1 MYPRVALP
9 KLTTSEEFGFYVEFY
24 CWLDCSI
31 LVTRIPSLHK
41 FNNKSMTSSKSPKNW
56 SYWNHIIHLTDYS
69 RDSGTGKYVRF
80 AIAALPFVPIGFLLC
95 MTTIQRSD
103 LLIIFSGGESP
114 FFYWFFHLVVKASPS
129 TKIFFLLIPAGNA
142 KISAIERKT
151 IKSKGNLPIPHS
163 EKARANV
170 VSCIYFF

>member
-41 FNNKSMTSSKSPKNW
+41 LNNKSMTSSKSPKNW
-56 SYWNHIIHLTDYS
+56 SYWNHIIHFTDYS
-69 RDSGTGKYVRF
+69 RDSGTGKYVRL

-95 MTTIQRSD
+95 MTTI
-103 LLIIFSGGESP
+103 
-114 FFYWFFHLVVKASPS
+114 
-129 TKIFFLLIPAGNA
+129 
-142 KISAIERKT
+142 
-151 IKSKGNLPIPHS
+151 
-163 EKARANV
+163 
-170 VSCIYFF
+170 

>member
-1 MYPRVALP
+1 MYPRFGLP
-9 KLTTSEEFGFYVEFY
+9 KLTTSQEFGFYVENY
-24 CWLDCSI
+24 YWQDCSI

-41 FNNKSMTSSKSPKNW
+41 FSDKSMTSSKSQKNW
-56 SYWNHIIHLTDYS
+56 SYWNHIIHFTDYS
-69 RDSGTGKYVRF
+69 RDSGTGKFVRF
-80 AIAALPFVPIGFLLC
+80 AIAALLFVPIGFLLY

-103 LLIIFSGGESP
+103 LLIIFSGGKST
-114 FFYWFFHLVVKASPS
+114 FFYQFFNLVVKASPS

-151 IKSKGNLPIPHS
+151 IKSNGNLPIPHS

>member
-1 MYPRVALP
+1 MYPRVAIT
-9 KLTTSEEFGFYVEFY
+9 KLTTSDECGFYVEFY

-41 FNNKSMTSSKSPKNW
+41 LKNKSMTSSKSPKNW
-56 SYWNHIIHLTDYS
+56 SYWNHIIHFTDYS

-114 FFYWFFHLVVKASPS
+114 FFYWFFNLVVKASPS

-142 KISAIERKT
+142 KISATERKT
-151 IKSKGNLPIPHS
+151 IKSNGNLPIPHS

-170 VSCIYFF
+170 VNCIYFF